1 MNIIDTETKRPT
13 TAEVAARAYEL
24 YVKRGRTHGSDIA
37 DWLQAESE
45 LVQTSPRKA
54 AAPVKTGK
62 RTTASRL
69 KKIVLG

>member
-13 TAEVAARAYEL
+13 NAEIAARAYEL
-24 YVKRGRTHGSDIA
+24 FVKRGRNDGSDVA

-45 LVQTSPRKA
+45 LIQSSTRKA